1 MIRDNMII
9 YLFNNEYIENIT
21 ISTRLVGMYPINI
34 DDKVIANVYAE
45 NNKWYIRYSDNF
57 NTEISNE
64 ELILYKIYI
73 LTPKYSD
80 KKYAMIVLPKYDENT
95 VRYYAN
101 SSFSLGN
108 NANSN
113 IYYPMG
119 ENANDY
125 LQATP
130 LNNGGWTLQTNS
142 QMMFLNS
149 KKIQGTV
156 NAACGDC
163 IFFFGLR
170 VILLNGIIIV
180 NTLNNT
186 IRMQGN
192 VFSECPPEEDYK
204 YQDNE
209 ENRQEEEPLFGPKD
223 YFFKSPRFN
232 FVVEEKEI
240 KLDAPPAKEEG
251 DDMPAIL
258 TIGPQITMVSA
269 SCISLINVVIN
280 YANGQ
285 GELTQFLISISTVG
299 VMVLGAVLWPTLTR
313 IFNKRRLKK
322 REKKRQEKYSKYL
335 ENKKREIQL
344 VKEDQKNI
352 LESNHLNTANCLSII
367 ESRKKELWQR
377 NIDHNDFLEIRVGIG
392 NDTAKIKIQEPEE
405 KFSLEDDD
413 NLFKKMKEVVQEAK
427 INENIPITYN
437 FTDESVNAI
446 IGTKKLIKEF
456 MDCIFLQMMT
466 FHSYIDLKLVIFTKA
481 PEEWEYLK
489 MVPHCWNNSKTIRY
503 FATSVDEMV
512 SITADLEKTFDARV
526 ADDEEERLEDDGKDK
541 ASSASNFR
549 DYRPYYLF
557 FVDDIS
563 SIRNISLLKKILKYK
578 RNMGF
583 SLIMTSESIS
593 ELPSETSD
601 FICITEND
609 SAIMTS
615 KINANQKIFKADF
628 NQNNQINMYLY
639 VQKLANIPIVVEK
652 GKYELPQSLTFL
664 EMYNVGRVE
673 QLNCL
678 TRWEDNNPIL
688 SLAVPI
694 GIDQN
699 GEIFKM
705 DIHEKAYGPH
715 GLVAGTTGSGKSEW
729 IVTYI
734 LSLAVNFNP
743 DEVQFVLID
752 YKGGGLAKS
761 FENLDL
767 NIKLPH
773 LAGTITNLDKSEI
786 FRSIAAIE
794 SELKRRQ
801 AVFNAARE
809 KLKEGSM
816 NIYKYQ
822 QFYRKGL
829 LDEPLSHLLIICD
842 EFAEMK
848 QQQPEFME
856 QLISTSRIGRSLG
869 IHLIL
874 ATQKPSG
881 VVNEQIWS
889 NSKFKVCLKVQ
900 DKTDSN
906 EVLKKPDAAFL
917 KQTGSFYLQVGNDDY
932 YNLGQSAWAGAK
944 YYPSDVI
951 KKSIDD
957 TIQYIDN
964 IGQNKG
970 VFQEEKVEHKESSGE
985 ELLNIVSYIS
995 EVCKTITLKSKQLW
1009 LPNVPEKIYLNN
1021 IKKKYNKVSKGRF
1034 NYEIAIG
1041 EYDEPRKQEQGML
1054 TIDLAGGN
1062 IGILGQNGSGVEEL
1076 ISTIVLSAISEHTP
1090 QDIAFYILD
1099 FGAETMKKFAK
1110 FPQVGEVVFQ
1120 EDIDKVAAVLDL
1132 VITEVDRRK
1141 ELLSDYNGSFEY
1153 YNKTQEEKLP
1163 LIIMIINS
1171 FDIFNETLPKLSD
1184 IMNNLFRDAPKYG
1197 IIFIVSV
1204 STATGLRARQL
1215 AFFNHVIV
1223 TQFNDDSQYRAITNC
1238 RRGLIPKKTLGRGIC
1253 KTDATDSNSYCE
1265 FQTAFI
1271 AEENQELEYI
1281 KEYAEVCCKT
1291 YTTRVKQLAKIPD
1304 DVTAKDLLNYI
1315 TDISNVPIGIDFY
1328 DKGPVKYD
1336 LAKSKINIIS
1346 TKNLKVNINSIYGL
1360 ATILSK
1366 IPSVKV
1372 RIIDF
1377 YGIFKKVVLDTKQ
1390 FNENF
1395 DVVFGAIENDV
1406 LNRKETQ
1413 DYAVNIVIGVGS
1425 YKKYLSKAGILIFKN
1440 AFTNVPKSKKISFI
1454 LVDDYDKLRTLKLEE
1469 WFNQVDDNR
1478 GIWLGEDVSSQSMI
1492 STTEINPEEVKLN
1505 FPGMAYLIE
1514 NNEPKLIK
1522 TILEGED

>member
-1 MIRDNMII
+1 MII
-9 YLFNNEYIENIT
+9 YLFNEEYIKNIT

-34 DDKVIANVYAE
+34 DDKVVANIYLE
-45 NNKWYIRYSDNF
+45 DNKWNIRFSDEF
-57 NTEISNE
+57 NTDCPQE
-64 ELILYKIYI
+64 ELSLYKVYI
-73 LTPKYSD
+73 LISKYGN
-80 KKYAMIVLPKYDENT
+80 KRYAMIALPKYDENM
-95 VRYYAN
+95 VRLYIN
-101 SSFSLGN
+101 NPFTIGN
-108 NANSN
+108 NSN
-113 IYYPMG
+113 CDIYYPMG
-119 ENANDY
+119 TTGNDY
-125 LQATP
+125 LQVVP
-130 LNNGGWTLQTNS
+130 LKNGAWQIQTNS
-142 QMMFLNS
+142 QMMFINT
-149 KKIQGTV
+149 KKLQGQTT
-156 NAACGDC
+156 AYPGDC

-170 VILLNGIIIV
+170 VILLNGMIIV

-186 IRMQGN
+186 IKMKAGI
-192 VFSECPPEEDYK
+192 FSLCVQENDYVPKIDEKIDEEKALY
-204 YQDNE
+204 
-209 ENRQEEEPLFGPKD
+209 EPQD

-232 FVVEEKEI
+232 FVVEEKDI
-240 KLDAPPAKEEG
+240 KLDAPPQKEEG
-251 DDMPAIL
+251 SDIPTIL

-269 SCISLINVVIN
+269 SSFSLINVILN

-285 GELTQFLISISTVG
+285 GELPQFLISIGTVG
-299 VMVLGAVLWPTLTR
+299 VMMLGAVLWPSLTR

-335 ENKKREIQL
+335 DDKKREIQL

-352 LESNHLNTANCLSII
+352 LESNHLSVKECLSII
-367 ESRKKELWQR
+367 DSRKKELWQR
-377 NIDHNDFLEIRVGIG
+377 NIDHSDFLEIRVGIG
-392 NDTAKIKIQEPEE
+392 NDKPKIKIAEPEE
-405 KFSLEDDD
+405 KFTLEDDD
-413 NLFKKMKEVVQEAK
+413 NLLSKMKEVVKEAK

-437 FTDESVNAI
+437 FTNESVNAI

-456 MDCIFLQMMT
+456 MDCVFLQIMT
-466 FHSYIDLKLVIFTKA
+466 FHSYADLKLVIFTKN

-489 MVPHCWNNSKTIRY
+489 MAPHCWNNSRTIRY

-512 SITADLEKTFDARV
+512 TITSDLEKNFDARV
-526 ADDEEERLEDDGKDK
+526 ANDEEVKKEDDGDTKE
-541 ASSASNFR
+541 STESNFR
-549 DYRPYYLF
+549 DYQPYYLF

-563 SIRNISLLKKILKYK
+563 SIRNISLLNKILRYK

-583 SLIMTSESIS
+583 SLIMTAESIS

-601 FICITEND
+601 FIFITEND

-615 KINANQKIFKADF
+615 EINDNQKIFKADF
-628 NQNNQINMYLY
+628 NKNNEVNMNLY
-639 VQKLANIPIVVEK
+639 VQKLANIPIVLEK
-652 GKYELPQSLTFL
+652 GKYELPQSLSFL

-688 SLAVPI
+688 SLSVPI

-705 DIHEKAYGPH
+705 DIHEKAFGPH

-729 IVTYI
+729 IITYI

-743 DEVQFVLID
+743 EEVQFVLID

-761 FENLDL
+761 FENADL

-786 FRSIAAIE
+786 FRAIASIE

-801 AVFNAARE
+801 AIFNDARE

-822 QFYRKGL
+822 QYYRKGM

-842 EFAEMK
+842 EFAELK

-900 DKTDSN
+900 DKSDSN

-944 YYPSDVI
+944 YYPSDII
-951 KKSIDD
+951 KKTIDD
-957 TIQYIDN
+957 SIQYIDN

-970 VFQEEKVEHKESSGE
+970 EFREEKQEKKESKGE
-985 ELLNIVSYIS
+985 ELINVVSYIS
-995 EVCKTITLKSKQLW
+995 EIYGTTTLTSKQLW
-1009 LPNVPEKIYLNN
+1009 LPNVPSKIYLKD
-1021 IKKKYNKVSKGRF
+1021 IKEKYHKVAKERYQ
-1034 NYEIAIG
+1034 YEIAIG
-1041 EYDEPRKQEQGML
+1041 EYDEPRRQEQGLL
-1054 TIDLAGGN
+1054 TIDLKGGN
-1062 IGILGQNGSGVEEL
+1062 VGILGQSGSGVEEL
-1076 ISTIVLSAISEHTP
+1076 ISTIILSAISEHTP
-1090 QDIAFYILD
+1090 SDIAFYILD

-1120 EDIDKVAAVLDL
+1120 DDIDKVAAVLDM
-1132 VITEVDRRK
+1132 IIDEVDRRK
-1141 ELLSDYNGSFEY
+1141 ELLSDYNGSFDY
-1153 YNKTQEEKLP
+1153 YNSTQEEKLP
-1163 LIIMIINS
+1163 LIVTVINS

-1184 IMNNLFRDAPKYG
+1184 VMNNLFRDAPKYG
-1197 IIFIVSV
+1197 VIFIVSV
-1204 STATGLRARQL
+1204 STSNGLRARQL
-1215 AFFNHVIV
+1215 QLFNHVIV
-1223 TQFNDDSQYRAITNC
+1223 MNFNDDTQYRTITNC

-1253 KTDATDSNSYCE
+1253 KIDASDNDSYCE

-1271 AEENQELEYI
+1271 AAENQELEYL
-1281 KEYAEVCCKT
+1281 KQYAEICCQTYKT
-1291 YTTRVKQLAKIPD
+1291 KVKQLAKIPD
-1304 DVTAKDLLNYI
+1304 DVTSKDLLNYI
-1315 TDISNVPIGIDFY
+1315 TDISNTPIGIDFY
-1328 DKGPVKYD
+1328 DKTP
-1336 LAKSKINIIS
+1336 AKFDFTKTKINIITS
-1346 TKNLKVNINSIYGL
+1346 KSIKNNMNSIYGI

-1366 IPSVKV
+1366 TPSVKV

-1377 YGIFKKVVLDTKQ
+1377 YGIFKKIVLDTKQ
-1390 FNENF
+1390 FNDNF

-1413 DYAVNIVIGVGS
+1413 DYAVNIVVGVGS
-1425 YKKYLSKAGILIFKN
+1425 YKKYLSKAGALIFKN
-1440 AFTNVPKSKKISFI
+1440 TFNNTANSKKVIFLLI
-1454 LVDDYDKLRTLKLEE
+1454 DDYDKMRTLKLEE
-1469 WFNQVDDNR
+1469 WYNQIDENR
-1478 GIWLGEDVSSQSMI
+1478 GIWLGNNVNNQSLI
-1492 STTEINPEEVKLN
+1492 NTNEINSEEAKLN
-1505 FPGMAYLIE
+1505 FNGMAYQIE
-1514 NNEPKLIK
+1514 DSEPKLIK
-1522 TILEGED
+1522 TVLEGED